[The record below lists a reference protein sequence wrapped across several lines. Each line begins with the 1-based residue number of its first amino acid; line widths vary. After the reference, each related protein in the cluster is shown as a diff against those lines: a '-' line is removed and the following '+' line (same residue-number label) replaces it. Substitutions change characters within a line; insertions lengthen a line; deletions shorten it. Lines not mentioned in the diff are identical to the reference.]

1 MSSAQKI
8 LDSGFKS
15 GFGTEWQAAAA
26 SVLSAF
32 NVKNA
37 TKFATNAELFL
48 SQSRSALLTKQ
59 LEQKGPQT
67 ENDAKRIDQ
76 TGAALGNTVDANR
89 FILAHAEAIAERNIE
104 RAAFWQKYRR
114 ENGTFDGADEA
125 YFAGPGAKSI
135 FDYAP
140 LKKYANI
147 IPEQTWRNAPAPNP
161 ASPTMQ
167 GGAQPAAAATTRRP
181 LGQILGQ

>member
-1 MSSAQKI
+1 
-8 LDSGFKS
+8 
-15 GFGTEWQAAAA
+15 
-26 SVLSAF
+26 
-32 NVKNA
+32 
-37 TKFATNAELFL
+37 
-48 SQSRSALLTKQ
+48 LLTKQ

-76 TGAALGNTVDANR
+76 TGAALGNTVNANR

-125 YFAGPGAKSI
+125 YAEGPGSKSI

-140 LKKYANI
+140 LKKYATI
-147 IPEQTWRNAPAPNP
+147 IPEQTWKNAPAPNP
-161 ASPTMQ
+161 AAPTMQ
-167 GGAQPAAAATTRRP
+167 GGAQPAPAATTRRP
-181 LGQILGQ
+181 LGQILGK